1 MIVII
6 QMNKRQENRSPNLSP
21 PKIYREITP
30 QKAKTQVSKHK
41 RARDEPSKNFGLYVL
56 ESNICLYDKQLEK
69 NLYER
74 WNKYFRETL
83 DNPYPKIERI
93 YKIGTV
99 ETGFK
104 KRHQNPTLSF
114 LPPDLAGWHCVAWFG
129 VNNKEDYKTIKFI
142 ETALKQNGNAY
153 LRGKGVGQTEMIFN
167 MSVENDI
174 VPLCKQMLELIEY
187 EYIDEAFFSGRN
199 QQKRQKEI
207 SDALDAAKTMLGL
220 PKQLFKTLKF

>member
-1 MIVII
+1 MGTLDESPKKSEEKPTPEKSRR
-6 QMNKRQENRSPNLSP
+6 NLLKRQLF
-21 PKIYREITP
+21 K
-30 QKAKTQVSKHK
+30 KV
-41 RARDEPSKNFGLYVL
+41 EPEKQYGFYVL

-74 WNKYFRETL
+74 WDKYFQKTL
-83 DNPYPKIERI
+83 QNPYHYPKIERI

-129 VNNKEDYKTIKFI
+129 VNTEEDYKTIKKI
-142 ETALKQNGNAY
+142 ETDLKNNDNAY
-153 LRGKGVGQTEMIFN
+153 LKGKGVGQTEMIFN
-167 MSVENDI
+167 MSVDKDI
-174 VPLCKQMLELIEY
+174 VPICKKALEEKNIKY
-187 EYIDEAFFSGRN
+187 EYIYDAFFSGRN
-199 QQKRQKEI
+199 QHKRQKKMME
-207 SDALDAAKTMLGL
+207 ALDAANTLLGL